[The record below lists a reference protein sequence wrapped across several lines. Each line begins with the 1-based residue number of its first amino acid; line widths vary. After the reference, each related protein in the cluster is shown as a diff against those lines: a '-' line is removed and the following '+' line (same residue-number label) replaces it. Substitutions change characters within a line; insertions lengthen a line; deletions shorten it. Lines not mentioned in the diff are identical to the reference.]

1 MVFFF
6 FFWTISFLFCSSLC
20 FGLCHALRREPV
32 RWFGRGGGG
41 LSAFGLG
48 RRLFGYGHS
57 EETRRWQRRRPP
69 DCHGDDTAV
78 VRGLETYAERQQ
90 RVHHCLKKEKRVK
103 IAKRRIRKK
112 EASNKLLHRLHRV
125 NALPQFQR

>member
-1 MVFFF
+1 MRLDDENMWEVMVGV
-6 FFWTISFLFCSSLC
+6 WIEMLC
-20 FGLCHALRREPV
+20 F
-32 RWFGRGGGG
+32 
-41 LSAFGLG
+41 SA
-48 RRLFGYGHS
+48 
-57 EETRRWQRRRPP
+57 
-69 DCHGDDTAV
+69 
-78 VRGLETYAERQQ
+78 GLETYAERQQ